1 MLKKTL
7 ILDET
12 ARFHSGPASK
22 IAAAAQQFESMICF
36 STDTSVADCKRVI
49 SIMNLILP
57 QDRILE
63 IIAEGSDEQDAISEI
78 EYIIK
83 NMYWR

>member
-1 MLKKTL
+1 MVKKTVTL
-7 ILDET
+7 EKT
-12 ARFHSGPASK
+12 ARFHSRPATQ
-22 IAAAAQQFESMICF
+22 IAAAAQQFESIICLVADG
-36 STDTSVADCKRVI
+36 SIADCKGVI

-57 QDRILE
+57 ENRILE
-63 IIAEGSDEQDAISEI
+63 IVADGSDEQKAISEI